1 MNINRRQTVRC
12 VIPFVCLNCMMR
24 RIPSKTH
31 SHPHWILY
39 KSTDIPPIWS
49 TSTPNCLQI
58 HWHPTNMVH
67 IHTELSTNPLTSHK
81 FGPHPHRTLYKST
94 DIPPNWATSTP
105 NCLQIHWH
113 PTNLVHIHTELST
126 NPQTSHQFG
135 PYPHRTGY
143 KSTDIPPNWA
153 TPTPNWLQIHR
164 HPTKLGH
171 IHTELSTSP
180 PTSHQFGPHPHRTG
194 YKSTDIPPN
203 WATSSPNC
211 LQIHSHPTKL
221 A

>member
-81 FGPHPHRTLYKST
+81 YGPHPHRTIYKST
-94 DIPPNWATSTP
+94 DIPQIWSTSTQ
-105 NCLQIHWH
+105 NSLQIHWH

-126 NPQTSHQFG
+126 NPLTSQ
-135 PYPHRTGY
+135 
-143 KSTDIPPNWA
+143 KIWSTSTQNS
-153 TPTPNWLQIHR
+153 LQIHW
-164 HPTKLGH
+164 HPTNLVQ
-171 IHTELSTSP
+171 IHTELSTIP
-180 PTSHQFGPHPHRTG
+180 LTSHQFGPHPHRTV
-194 YKSTDIPPN
+194 YKSTDIPPV
-203 WATSSPNC
+203 
-211 LQIHSHPTKL
+211 
-221 A
+221 